1 MATMKNC
8 RFVCAIFAMLFASQ
22 SSAHDQQDGRP
33 SAPNQIQV
41 HVDEVLVPVTVSNKK
56 GALVLDLSRSDF
68 HVLDNGS
75 EQSISQW
82 DLGGEPLATA
92 LVVETSSRIQAMA
105 PVIHKMSSI
114 FTETVMALNGEAAVV
129 TYDSSVEVRQTFTT
143 DHDEIQKAITKLD
156 FQTPN
161 TKLYDGM
168 AKAVEILKSQPLAF
182 RRVMLVVGESQ
193 DYISEARL
201 GDVVREAQRANISI
215 YAVGPSSTTADLR
228 YGNTGLG
235 NDRTLRLRTP
245 KKLPSASVKD
255 PPPTDPF
262 GDPYVDFLTPAVW
275 LLTRATNEVKNH
287 QLEVAVA
294 ATGGVH
300 YRALKDET
308 ILTAL
313 DRIGGELHAQYM
325 LSYSPSAPRP
335 GFNEIKVMVSRPNLT
350 IRARPGYFV
359 APPAH

>member
-114 FTETVMALNGEAAVV
+114 
-129 TYDSSVEVRQTFTT
+129 
-143 DHDEIQKAITKLD
+143 
-156 FQTPN
+156 
-161 TKLYDGM
+161 
-168 AKAVEILKSQPLAF
+168 
-182 RRVMLVVGESQ
+182 
-193 DYISEARL
+193 
-201 GDVVREAQRANISI
+201 
-215 YAVGPSSTTADLR
+215 
-228 YGNTGLG
+228 
-235 NDRTLRLRTP
+235 
-245 KKLPSASVKD
+245 
-255 PPPTDPF
+255 
-262 GDPYVDFLTPAVW
+262 
-275 LLTRATNEVKNH
+275 
-287 QLEVAVA
+287 
-294 ATGGVH
+294 
-300 YRALKDET
+300 
-308 ILTAL
+308 
-313 DRIGGELHAQYM
+313 
-325 LSYSPSAPRP
+325 
-335 GFNEIKVMVSRPNLT
+335 
-350 IRARPGYFV
+350 
-359 APPAH
+359 